1 MLSRAGEGGKAA
13 ARSGHC
19 DDITTNRL
27 FYFIML
33 KMLKIDFSSPFFPS
47 LRLILPGASEEK
59 GKSFALTL

>member
-1 MLSRAGEGGKAA
+1 VEKA

-47 LRLILPGASEEK
+47 PHSLG
-59 GKSFALTL
+59 GF